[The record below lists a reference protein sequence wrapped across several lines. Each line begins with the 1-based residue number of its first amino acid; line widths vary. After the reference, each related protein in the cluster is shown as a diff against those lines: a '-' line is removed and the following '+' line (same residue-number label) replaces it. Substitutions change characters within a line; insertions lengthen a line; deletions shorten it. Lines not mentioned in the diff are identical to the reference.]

1 MDFKSLISKIESID
15 GKINTPK
22 APELPKSVQLNE
34 DAQLRVLSGRTTYV
48 AEAKKK
54 AEEDVKEA
62 TKTDKPWTDMKGN
75 KHTGTAVK
83 GKNYTGKEAEKD
95 DDKDDN
101 NGYYFSYN

>member
-54 AEEDVKEA
+54 LK
-62 TKTDKPWTDMKGN
+62 KTLKKRT
-75 KHTGTAVK
+75 T
-83 GKNYTGKEAEKD
+83 
-95 DDKDDN
+95 
-101 NGYYFSYN
+101 